1 MLKVGV
7 TGGIGSGKS
16 LVCKLF
22 EQLGVPVYYA
32 DQAATEIFY
41 QTEIQ
46 QQLVKTF
53 GKEIQDTTGRV
64 DRKMLADLVFADT
77 NLLDKLNAIIHPAVA
92 LDVEKWNKHH
102 AATPYVLKEAA
113 ILFESGTN
121 KGLHKVVTVVA
132 PVELRI
138 ARIEKSRGLLRE
150 EIESRMNTQLSDE
163 EKMKRSDFVIYNDEQ
178 QLLIPQVLAI
188 HQQLL
193 AIK

>member
-22 EQLGVPVYYA
+22 EQFGVPVYYA

-41 QTEIQ
+41 QAEVQ
-46 QQLVKTF
+46 QQLIKTF
-53 GKEIQDTTGRV
+53 GKEILDNTGVV
-64 DRKMLADLVFADT
+64 DRKKLADLVFTDT

-92 LDVEKWNKHH
+92 LDVEKWNIQH
-102 AATPYVLKEAA
+102 AAVPYVLKEAA

-121 KGLHKVVTVVA
+121 IGLHKIITVIA

-138 ARIEKSRGLLRE
+138 ARIEKSRGLVRE
-150 EIESRMNTQLSDE
+150 EIERRMNTQLNDE

-193 AIK
+193 EIK